1 MTEGLIVASNRG
13 PARWARDEEGN
24 RTAKRGFGG
33 LVTALG
39 DALAEEPGQWV
50 SVALDDDDIA
60 VARDHGEQPLTVELA
75 GSPTTVRL
83 LDVGD
88 RFADYYDV
96 VSNQL
101 LWFTL
106 HQLWN
111 APYEP
116 TSADWRAPWE
126 GSYLPVNER
135 VGAAVAEAAQ
145 GDVDVL
151 LQDYHLCAAP
161 AVVRRERPEVP
172 LLQYLHT
179 PWVGPELMERL
190 PDAVAHGVLEGLL
203 AADVVA
209 FSSQRW
215 CERFRECAESYG
227 LARRDG
233 DTLLVGDRRVR
244 VSPFTLG
251 VDADGLAASAA
262 SAAVIAAGERLDALR
277 DGRAMIA
284 RAERTDLSKNVLRGL
299 LAYERLLTDE
309 PGLADR
315 VWHYANLN
323 PSRQG
328 VPAYRA
334 YLEAC
339 QEVADRIRE
348 RFGERA
354 LTLDVGDDYPA
365 VLAALQRY
373 DVLLTNSVA
382 DGTNLVAKEG
392 PTLNTADGVLV
403 LSRTTGAVDV
413 LGEAALTVNPFDVAE
428 TTAAL
433 RRALAMDAQER
444 RARATA
450 LREASAQG
458 APADWLAAQR
468 RTLREAAATRWS

>member
-13 PARWARDEEGN
+13 PVRWQRDAEGG
-24 RTAKRGFGG
+24 RVAKRGFGG

-50 SVALDDDDIA
+50 SVALDDDDLA
-60 VARDHGEQPLTVELA
+60 VAHEHREQPLTVDLS

-83 LDVGD
+83 LDVGE
-88 RFADYYDV
+88 RFSDYYDE

-116 TSADWRAPWE
+116 AGLDWHEPWE
-126 GSYLPVNER
+126 RAYLPVNER
-135 VGAAVAEAAQ
+135 VGAAAAEAAE

-161 AVVRRERPEVP
+161 AVVRQQRPEVP
-172 LLQYLHT
+172 LLHYLHT
-179 PWVGPELMERL
+179 PWVGPELLGLM
-190 PDAVAHGVLEGLL
+190 PDGVARGLLEGLL

-215 CERFRECAESYG
+215 CERFRASAEAYR
-227 LARRDG
+227 LASREG
-233 DTLLVGDRRVR
+233 DALRVGDRRVR
-244 VSPFTLG
+244 VEPFILG
-251 VDADGLAASAA
+251 VDAEGLAASAT
-262 SAAVIAAGERLDALR
+262 SDAVAQAGERLDGLR
-277 DGRAMIA
+277 QGRAMIA

-299 LAYERLLTDE
+299 LAFERLLTEE
-309 PGLADR
+309 PALADR

-328 VPAYRA
+328 VEAYRA
-334 YLEAC
+334 YLQSC
-339 QEVADRIRE
+339 QEVASRIRE
-348 RFGERA
+348 RFGERV

-392 PTLNTADGVLV
+392 PTLNANDGVLV
-403 LSRTTGAVDV
+403 LSRTAGAVDV

-428 TTAAL
+428 TAQQL
-433 RRALAMDAQER
+433 RRALAMDADE
-444 RARATA
+444 RATRAAA
-450 LREASAQG
+450 LREAAVRG
-458 APADWLAAQR
+458 APSEWLAAQR
-468 RTLREAAATRWS
+468 RTLREAVAHRHG